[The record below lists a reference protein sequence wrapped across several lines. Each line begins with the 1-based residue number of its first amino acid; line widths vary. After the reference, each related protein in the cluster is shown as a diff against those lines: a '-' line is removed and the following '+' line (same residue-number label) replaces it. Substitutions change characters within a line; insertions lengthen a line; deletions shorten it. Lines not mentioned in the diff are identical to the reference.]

1 MPSSA
6 ATTWDF
12 LIGKDNLA
20 RTERREGPAP
30 EAAPLADGEV
40 LLEVERFAL
49 TANNITYGAM
59 GESFG
64 YWRFF
69 PAPEGWGRI
78 PVWGFAKVVRSNA
91 PDVAVGTRLFGYL
104 PMSSHFTAQ
113 LKRTGHGLVDAAA
126 HRAELPPT
134 YNQYNEVLADDGQGD
149 YRALLRPL
157 FMTSFMIDDW
167 LARQGDFGA
176 GSVMLSSASSKTA
189 LGLAWLLA
197 RRGVKVVG
205 LTSAANKAFLEGLGI
220 FHQVALY
227 EDIPALTAPTPI
239 AYVDFAGNP
248 AVVAAVHQRFGD
260 DLVHSAIVGA
270 THWQAGASGPGGG
283 GGDLPG
289 PPRAL
294 FFAPDHIRARIKDGG
309 PEALDRDFAAALGQF
324 VAASPWLKLQHYAGP
339 AGLEQ
344 AYREVLEGRA
354 SPDTGHII
362 TPV

>member
-1 MPSSA
+1 MA
-6 ATTWDF
+6 ATWDF
-12 LIGKDNLA
+12 LVGKTDLGRA
-20 RTERREGPAP
+20 ERREGPDP
-30 EAAPLADGEV
+30 EVVPLADGEA

-78 PVWGFAKVVRSNA
+78 PVWGFARVVRSKA
-91 PDVAVGTRLFGYL
+91 PDVAVGTRVFGYL
-104 PMSSHFTAQ
+104 PMSSHFKAL
-113 LKRTGHGLVDAAA
+113 LKRTSHGLVDAAA

-134 YNQYNEVLADDGQGD
+134 YNQYSEVQAEDGQGD

-157 FMTSFMIDDW
+157 FITSFLIDDW

-205 LTSAANKAFLEGLGI
+205 LTSPANKAFLEGLGI

-227 EDIPALTAPTPI
+227 DDIPGLTAPAPI

-248 AVVAAVHQRFGD
+248 AVIGAVHHRFGD

-270 THWQAGASGPGGG
+270 THWQAGATATGGG
-283 GGDLPG
+283 ELPG
-289 PPRAL
+289 PPRSL
-294 FFAPDHIRARIKDGG
+294 FFAPDHIRARIKEGG

-324 VAASPWLKLQHYAGP
+324 VTASPWLKLRHFTGP
-339 AGLEQ
+339 DGLAE
-344 AYREVLEGRA
+344 AYREVLDGRA

-362 TPV
+362 IPA